1 MYHAHYL
8 TLCVQLSPPMS
19 KWPHTSGH
27 DFVPKHTGAGDPL
40 PCRSIRELVP
50 ELMVKRLRPQDSPP
64 HIYDP
69 ISSRWRE
76 SLKCKFCLHY
86 IKVLSGGRLRMLLTP
101 EYMLSIVTAYIT
113 VILRGSP
120 KSSRDIFKRDTWGV
134 KTKRR
139 LRRLITVTRK
149 FWLI

>member
-8 TLCVQLSPPMS
+8 TLCVQLPPPMS

-27 DFVPKHTGAGDPL
+27 DFVPIDPL

-50 ELMVKRLRPQDSPP
+50 ELMAKRLRPQDSPP

-86 IKVLSGGRLRMLLTP
+86 VKVLSGGRLRMLLTP
-101 EYMLSIVTAYIT
+101 GYMLVIVTSYVT

-120 KSSRDIFKRDTWGV
+120 KSSRDIFKRDTRGW
-134 KTKRR
+134 KLK
-139 LRRLITVTRK
+139 TVTTVNNGYT
-149 FWLI
+149 